1 MMMVTVND
9 CITLISFKM
18 RESSLGTPVG
28 NDDAVLSSFS
38 VLPELLEIDP
48 VISLHC
54 SLISYCLSTLNLQTP
69 TLEFIFWDLCY
80 YNSVMIDHQWSCIC
94 LLPFVLVFCAHPDF
108 LIDTLKRLVC
118 SSTARSITTFIFSN

>member
-54 SLISYCLSTLNLQTP
+54 SLISYCLSTLNLQTNQTNIRVHYLGSLLLQQCYDLPP
-69 TLEFIFWDLCY
+69 THLSVIFCFGILCT
-80 YNSVMIDHQWSCIC
+80 
-94 LLPFVLVFCAHPDF
+94 PRF
-108 LIDTLKRLVC
+108 LD
-118 SSTARSITTFIFSN
+118 

>member
-54 SLISYCLSTLNLQTP
+54 ILIFLSTLNLQTNHINIRVHY
-69 TLEFIFWDLCY
+69 LV
-80 YNSVMIDHQWSCIC
+80 S
-94 LLPFVLVFCAHPDF
+94 LLL
-108 LIDTLKRLVC
+108 
-118 SSTARSITTFIFSN
+118 

>member
-48 VISLHC
+48 VIS
-54 SLISYCLSTLNLQTP
+54 Y
-69 TLEFIFWDLCY
+69 FILFV
-80 YNSVMIDHQWSCIC
+80 NIKPANKTHQ
-94 LLPFVLVFCAHPDF
+94 H
-108 LIDTLKRLVC
+108 
-118 SSTARSITTFIFSN
+118 

>member
-54 SLISYCLSTLNLQTP
+54 SLISYCLSTLNLQTKHIIIRVHY
-69 TLEFIFWDLCY
+69 LGSLLLRQCY
-80 YNSVMIDHQWSCIC
+80 D
-94 LLPFVLVFCAHPDF
+94 
-108 LIDTLKRLVC
+108 
-118 SSTARSITTFIFSN
+118 

>member
-48 VISLHC
+48 VISYFILFVNIKPANKNT
-54 SLISYCLSTLNLQTP
+54 S
-69 TLEFIFWDLCY
+69 TLEFIIWDLCY
-80 YNSVMIDHQWSCIC
+80 YNSVMIDHPRSCIC
-94 LLPFVLVFCAHPDF
+94 LLSFVLVFCAHPDF

>member
-48 VISLHC
+48 VISLH
-54 SLISYCLSTLNLQTP
+54 ISYCLSTLNLQTKHINIRVHY
-69 TLEFIFWDLCY
+69 LGSLLLQQCY
-80 YNSVMIDHQWSCIC
+80 D
-94 LLPFVLVFCAHPDF
+94 
-108 LIDTLKRLVC
+108 
-118 SSTARSITTFIFSN
+118 